1 LKGEIVPILNYKK
14 QFAPLVESG
23 EKRQTIRAMRKRPF
37 KAGDRLYHY
46 TGLRTKACRKLLE
59 STCLFADRIDILPHG
74 TVFINNWLCEGPMKN
89 LAVADGFRRKGHEW
103 QDMLAFFTQTHGLPF
118 TGQLIRW

>member
-1 LKGEIVPILNYKK
+1 MKGEIVPILNYKK

-89 LAVADGFRRKGHEW
+89 LAVADGFRREGHEW
-103 QDMLAFFTQTHGLPF
+103 EDMLAFFTQTHGLPF